1 MGACVVVDGPHV
13 DHRSAPLMA
22 RLDLK
27 RMERSESW
35 NVAED
40 ARSTPVQRTHAEEVR
55 RVTRH
60 TPQESVRKSVCSSE
74 PQKWIAASLG
84 PNGGNAFGA
93 SRGGTERSGAVGWIY
108 HHVVAKR
115 QDAFV
120 QRSVQL
126 VRETGRVLVAEQVR
140 PGDSAGQQAAATE
153 QCGRFFGTASV

>member
-1 MGACVVVDGPHV
+1 
-13 DHRSAPLMA
+13 MA

-27 RMERSESW
+27 RMERSEPW

-40 ARSTPVQRTHAEEVR
+40 ARSPPVQRTHVEEVR

-60 TPQESVRKSVCSSE
+60 TPQESVRKSLCSSE
-74 PQKWIAASLG
+74 PQEWIAASLG

-93 SRGGTERSGAVGWIY
+93 SRGGTERAGAVGWIY
-108 HHVVAKR
+108 HHVVAKW

-126 VRETGRVLVAEQVR
+126 VR
-140 PGDSAGQQAAATE
+140 
-153 QCGRFFGTASV
+153 